1 MEKIS
6 NSKILITGGCGSIG
20 SALAMRI
27 YQMKPKEITI
37 LDQDETGIFYISGL
51 LRGATCLVGDI
62 TNKKRIDAIFKKY
75 KPDIVFHCAAYK
87 HVPIMEEQKEEAIY
101 NNIYGTRIVAEASI
115 KNGVKKFVFLS
126 TDKAVNPEG
135 VMGKTKRVC
144 EQYLLSLK
152 EKTKF
157 TIIRF
162 GNVWASRGSVA
173 MIFENKI
180 RNNETIEITDPK
192 MERYFIKMQEALT
205 LMISSAEQGNDKELW
220 VWDMG
225 KPVKI
230 LELAEKM
237 IKKSGK
243 KIKTKITCPRPG
255 ERISEELFFADEKP
269 QKKGNF
275 LIAKLPYKQI
285 NLNSLIKKI

>member
-1 MEKIS
+1 MKIS
-6 NSKILITGGCGSIG
+6 SSKILITGGCGSVG

-27 YQMKPKEITI
+27 YQMQPKELVLI
-37 LDQDETGIFYISGL
+37 DQDETGIFYTSSL

-62 TNKKRIDAIFKKY
+62 TNKKRIESIFKKY
-75 KPDIVFHCAAYK
+75 KPEIVFHCAAYK
-87 HVPIMEEQKEEAIY
+87 HVPVMEEQKEEAIY
-101 NNIYGTRIVAEASI
+101 NNIYGTKTVADLAI
-115 KNGVKKFVFLS
+115 KYGTKKFVFLS
-126 TDKAVNPEG
+126 TDKAVNPNN

-144 EQYLLSLK
+144 EQYLCSLK

-157 TIIRF
+157 VIIRF

-192 MERYFIKMQEALT
+192 MERYFIKMQNALT
-205 LMISSAEQGNDKELW
+205 LMIKGAEEGLDNELY

-225 KPVKI
+225 KPVTIMK
-230 LELAEKM
+230 LADDM

-243 KIKTKITCPRPG
+243 KIKTVITQPRPG
-255 ERISEELFFADEKP
+255 ESLSEELFFDDEKP
-269 QKKGNF
+269 KKRGNIF
-275 LIAKLPYKQI
+275 IAKLPYIKI
-285 NLNSLIKKI
+285 NLNALIKKI

>member
-6 NSKILITGGCGSIG
+6 KSKVLITGASGSIG

-27 YQMKPKEITI
+27 YQMKPKKLIL
-37 LDQDETGIFYISGL
+37 LDQDETGIFYISGV
-51 LRGATCLVGDI
+51 LRGAHCLVGDI
-62 TNKKRIDAIFKKY
+62 TNKKRVKHIFEKF

-87 HVPIMEEQKEEAIY
+87 HVSIMEEQKEEAIY
-101 NNIYGTRIVAEASI
+101 NNIYGTKVLADEAI

-126 TDKAVNPEG
+126 TDKAVNPKG

-144 EQYLLSLK
+144 EQYLTSLK
-152 EKTKF
+152 GKTGF
-157 TIIRF
+157 IIIRF

-180 RNNETIEITDPK
+180 RNNETIEITSPK

-205 LMISSAEQGNDKELW
+205 LIITSSEKGKDNELW

-230 LELAEKM
+230 IDLAKNM
-237 IKKSGK
+237 IMKSGK
-243 KIKTKITCPRPG
+243 KIKTKITNPKPG
-255 ERISEELFFADEKP
+255 ERISEELFFKEEKP
-269 QKKGNF
+269 KKKGKF
-275 LIAKLPYKQI
+275 LIAKLPYKKI
-285 NLNSLIKKI
+285 NINKLIKSI

>member
-1 MEKIS
+1 MGTIS
-6 NSKILITGGCGSIG
+6 KSKILITGGCGSVG

-27 YQMKPKEITI
+27 YQMKPKELI
-37 LDQDETGIFYISGL
+37 LVDQDETGIFYSSGL
-51 LRGATCLVGDI
+51 LRGAHCLVGDI
-62 TNKKRIDAIFKKY
+62 TNRKRMRDIFEKF

-87 HVPIMEEQKEEAIY
+87 HVPIMEEQKDEAIY
-101 NNIYGTRIVAEASI
+101 NNIYGTRVVAEEAI

-144 EQYLLSLK
+144 EQYITSLK

-205 LMISSAEQGNDKELW
+205 LMITSAEKGMDKELW

-225 KPVKI
+225 KPI
-230 LELAEKM
+230 NIMGLANDM

-243 KIKTKITCPRPG
+243 KIKTKITEPRPG
-255 ERISEELFFADEKP
+255 ERISEELFFKDEKP
-269 QKKGNF
+269 QKRGKF
-275 LIAKLPYKQI
+275 LIAKLPYKEI
-285 NLNSLIKKI
+285 NINKLIKQI